1 MDGMTIYHYDERTG
15 RYLGEGIAR
24 PDPME
29 PGNWLIPA
37 WATSAAPGEEIDG
50 MEQVFNGTE
59 WVYRDLPQPE
69 EGSGA

>member
-1 MDGMTIYHYDERTG
+1 MDIYHYHEGTG
-15 RYLGEGIAR
+15 VYLGRSQAQA
-24 PDPME
+24 DPME
-29 PGNWLIPA
+29 PGRWLIPA
-37 WATSAAPGEEIDG
+37 WATPVAAGDEIEG

>member
-1 MDGMTIYHYDERTG
+1 MDIYHYGQHTG
-15 RYLGEGIAR
+15 VYLGGSQAQ

-29 PGNWLIPA
+29 PGRWLIPA
-37 WATSAAPGEEIDG
+37 WATPVAPGEEIEG

>member
-1 MDGMTIYHYDERTG
+1 MDIYHYSEATG
-15 RYLGEGIAR
+15 VYLGRSKAQA
-24 PDPME
+24 DPME
-29 PGNWLIPA
+29 PGRWLIPA
-37 WATSAAPGEEIDG
+37 WATSVAAGEEIEG